1 MLSPKKGLLC
11 NLNHIHLQHV
21 SLGLHLS
28 RHPELR
34 EGSVTMAPRE
44 QTGCSD
50 CQENHGALE
59 QVEQVDANSN
69 NPSLQ
74 CRCCESHVLQPL
86 KSGLQNQPALGD
98 FLSLPREENLASPSD
113 AASSS
118 SVSSCSDFS
127 LDDTPVS
134 VYCKEFPSD
143 ETQSPDLQPNII
155 PIEDARDAAP
165 PTEQGTIM
173 PEGRDSRLSPPEWEC
188 LEALAQ
194 GSPDSLCSSSSL
206 NSLSDTTS
214 ASVDMPETPGERPL
228 PAVGG
233 ELDSNC
239 NALPAMGSSPPGTC
253 ALAPGQLDLNLNRA
267 PQPTPGPASGP
278 PPVPPRPKRGLQI
291 LLSKMAMEKPA
302 PAEAPA
308 EPMGS
313 LGEPPRDPAR
323 KNITSFHELAQKRK
337 RNVAG
342 PPLAQAK
349 KDRSDWLIVFSPD
362 TELPPPSELIACS
375 AQGQE
380 LPRPQPQP
388 GKQANP
394 PSSSQREVTT
404 FKELRYR
411 NAINK
416 QRGQLAW
423 GEGAAL
429 QELPEPQQA
438 AVGRAL
444 PSGEGLQGPTWAPA
458 LPLGSHSVAP
468 AESYPPQR
476 KKSRPGLQPIAEGL
490 PGDAEDRGLP
500 AGGCAPRRK
509 QFWSDCEEEAAGW
522 RPRGPDGNPQELGR
536 AERGDRTCKEGLR
549 RCRSSLCSSISQPT
563 GSLSTAARTRR
574 CLPCPF
580 SPPLTPAWRVLT
592 PLSAPPALL
601 VAVSASVD
609 KIIAHFSAAR
619 NLVQKAQ
626 LGDSQLSPDV
636 GYLLLRTLCP
646 ALYALVGDGL
656 KPFQKDII
664 TGQRRSSPWSVVEAS
679 VKPGPG
685 TRSLQALYWRISRL
699 APLSS
704 SRQRFHAFVLGLLNL
719 KQLELWISQLQKSPG
734 VISVLYLPSAFL
746 ALSQGP
752 LPHLADELLLLI
764 QPLSVL
770 TFHLDLLFEHH
781 HLSVDIRPLP
791 DPAPGPTLALQQT
804 FQHVLQWGGRLSH
817 VLTGADGPSQS
828 PEHDQGPRGTRAG
841 LGGWWGQLSQASA
854 VYTASGKEDFP
865 FTHWTALRTAPGD
878 PSPSNASC
886 RAPAKGPSSTELQP
900 LEART
905 GTNTTSPDSTSGA
918 RGLGLPVQATARE
931 STGPGDPTLPPP
943 AAGDRSQPVLEEP
956 GWGKGAWLGRLFGA
970 TCPSARG
977 LPMEPDTSSARPR
990 LRLPALN
997 SATDGA
1003 VGKSPWVSSIP
1014 TALACPVPAVLRASA
1029 RPMQCAPAPGPAARG
1044 NSRVQ
1049 TLPWRVAGSALS
1061 AGICLGLLS
1070 PHGALAPDALLPGP
1084 GGQRGCRPGW
1094 RLPLLS
1100 CRRPSSWLRPRV
1112 SVLSLVRK
1120 GTAPEQ
1126 PWPPEQ
1132 QKEGPDSPQPH
1143 RAVRA
1148 LCDHAGAGHGYLSFR
1163 KGDVLQLMATV
1174 DEDWIRC
1181 CHKND
1186 TGLVPVSYTSLIV

>member
-74 CRCCESHVLQPL
+74 CRCCESHVPQPL
-86 KSGLQNQPALGD
+86 KSGLRNQPALGD
-98 FLSLPREENLASPSD
+98 FLSLPMEENLASPSD

-173 PEGRDSRLSPPEWEC
+173 PEGRDSRLSPPEWEH

-337 RNVAG
+337 RNMAG

-444 PSGEGLQGPTWAPA
+444 PSGEGLQGPSWAPA

-500 AGGCAPRRK
+500 SGGCAPRRK
-509 QFWSDCEEEAAGW
+509 QFWSDCEEEASGW

-536 AERGDRTCKEGLR
+536 AERGDRTCKEVGSFLSR
-549 RCRSSLCSSISQPT
+549 YPRPQTLPFQP
-563 GSLSTAARTRR
+563 
-574 CLPCPF
+574 
-580 SPPLTPAWRVLT
+580 
-592 PLSAPPALL
+592 LL
-601 VAVSASVD
+601 F
-609 KIIAHFSAAR
+609 HFSADGKSLYCSSDPAVPPLPFLPSLNSSLESVELKSPVLFAAPFR
-619 NLVQKAQ
+619 PPLKTLSCDEACLLASRKGGA
-626 LGDSQLSPDV
+626 LGALSPEELLPIRLSPV
-636 GYLLLRTLCP
+636 GAYSPPHRGGLPFLGSPDLSVLLSPFFPRSRTLP
-646 ALYALVGDGL
+646 TMALPPHEASA
-656 KPFQKDII
+656 P
-664 TGQRRSSPWSVVEAS
+664 RVVEAS

-685 TRSLQALYWRISRL
+685 TRSLQALYWHISRL

-719 KQLELWISQLQKSPG
+719 KQLELWISWLQKSPG

-791 DPAPGPTLALQQT
+791 DPAPGPTLVPASAAGPAETRGPLTQAQGAQAEGQGSTDRASPEHGAAPDGLGRAGLLGTEDSIRPQLTAAATSLFPSPRVGVSLQQT

-817 VLTGADGPSQS
+817 VLTGADGPSRS

-865 FTHWTALRTAPGD
+865 FTRWTALRTAPGD
-878 PSPSNASC
+878 PSLTNTSC
-886 RAPAKGPSSTELQP
+886 GAPAKGPSSTELQP

-905 GTNTTSPDSTSGA
+905 GTNAMSQDSTSGA

-931 STGPGDPTLPPP
+931 STGPGDPTLPEP

-977 LPMEPDTSSARPR
+977 LPMEPDTSSARP
-990 LRLPALN
+990 
-997 SATDGA
+997 
-1003 VGKSPWVSSIP
+1003 
-1014 TALACPVPAVLRASA
+1014 
-1029 RPMQCAPAPGPAARG
+1029 
-1044 NSRVQ
+1044 
-1049 TLPWRVAGSALS
+1049 
-1061 AGICLGLLS
+1061 
-1070 PHGALAPDALLPGP
+1070 
-1084 GGQRGCRPGW
+1084 
-1094 RLPLLS
+1094 
-1100 CRRPSSWLRPRV
+1100 RRPSSWLRPRV

-1148 LCDHAGAGHGYLSFR
+1148 LCDHAGARHGYLSFR

>member
-74 CRCCESHVLQPL
+74 CRCCESHVPQPL
-86 KSGLQNQPALGD
+86 KSGLRNQPALGD
-98 FLSLPREENLASPSD
+98 FLSLPMEENLASPSD

-173 PEGRDSRLSPPEWEC
+173 PEGRDSRLSPPEWEH

-337 RNVAG
+337 RNMAG

-444 PSGEGLQGPTWAPA
+444 PSGEGLQGPSWAPA

-500 AGGCAPRRK
+500 SGGCAPRRK
-509 QFWSDCEEEAAGW
+509 QFWSDCEEEASGW

-536 AERGDRTCKEGLR
+536 AERGDRTCKEGKSSGG
-549 RCRSSLCSSISQPT
+549 CRHGEEALSL
-563 GSLSTAARTRR
+563 G
-574 CLPCPF
+574 
-580 SPPLTPAWRVLT
+580 
-592 PLSAPPALL
+592 
-601 VAVSASVD
+601 
-609 KIIAHFSAAR
+609 
-619 NLVQKAQ
+619 
-626 LGDSQLSPDV
+626 
-636 GYLLLRTLCP
+636 
-646 ALYALVGDGL
+646 
-656 KPFQKDII
+656 
-664 TGQRRSSPWSVVEAS
+664 GQRGAPL
-679 VKPGPG
+679 PG
-685 TRSLQALYWRISRL
+685 TQ
-699 APLSS
+699 
-704 SRQRFHAFVLGLLNL
+704 
-719 KQLELWISQLQKSPG
+719 
-734 VISVLYLPSAFL
+734 
-746 ALSQGP
+746 
-752 LPHLADELLLLI
+752 
-764 QPLSVL
+764 
-770 TFHLDLLFEHH
+770 
-781 HLSVDIRPLP
+781 
-791 DPAPGPTLALQQT
+791 
-804 FQHVLQWGGRLSH
+804 
-817 VLTGADGPSQS
+817 
-828 PEHDQGPRGTRAG
+828 RAG
-841 LGGWWGQLSQASA
+841 LGAGVSWGWGASEISRDPLPHHEVDLRVSSPWPWPCCLVHPISVDSPPSATSALTAAPAAPLGPVAGELQGQVLLGAGGGRVSSVHGGVLVIVRGARAGRAGQS
-854 VYTASGKEDFP
+854 SNKCM
-865 FTHWTALRTAPGD
+865 LRPCAELPRFLLCGTGDVCAPGLLCTRQRAVCKNGSPALALLV
-878 PSPSNASC
+878 PSCSWHAV
-886 RAPAKGPSSTELQP
+886 PAL
-900 LEART
+900 A
-905 GTNTTSPDSTSGA
+905 
-918 RGLGLPVQATARE
+918 
-931 STGPGDPTLPPP
+931 LPPP
-943 AAGDRSQPVLEEP
+943 S
-956 GWGKGAWLGRLFGA
+956 
-970 TCPSARG
+970 
-977 LPMEPDTSSARPR
+977 
-990 LRLPALN
+990 
-997 SATDGA
+997 
-1003 VGKSPWVSSIP
+1003 
-1014 TALACPVPAVLRASA
+1014 
-1029 RPMQCAPAPGPAARG
+1029 
-1044 NSRVQ
+1044 
-1049 TLPWRVAGSALS
+1049 
-1061 AGICLGLLS
+1061 
-1070 PHGALAPDALLPGP
+1070 ALLPLATLRQRLSARSWARAWSQADC
-1084 GGQRGCRPGW
+1084 GGRGRSEPGCRWAPRSQVSAEPAAGGI
-1094 RLPLLS
+1094 S
-1100 CRRPSSWLRPRV
+1100 LRPDFGRC
-1112 SVLSLVRK
+1112 L
-1120 GTAPEQ
+1120 
-1126 PWPPEQ
+1126 
-1132 QKEGPDSPQPH
+1132 
-1143 RAVRA
+1143 AV
-1148 LCDHAGAGHGYLSFR
+1148 
-1163 KGDVLQLMATV
+1163 M
-1174 DEDWIRC
+1174 
-1181 CHKND
+1181 
-1186 TGLVPVSYTSLIV
+1186 P